1 MDVIFFAIVTSIGMF
16 MAYHSGKFSM
26 VKQVFTVLSL
36 EGDKAVENLEAE
48 KKVREEKIDHL
59 QKLSILQGK
68 LEMVVILMERI
79 RKNNLPSVE
88 KIMREKEKQE

>member
-26 VKQVFTVLSL
+26 VKQVLTVLSL